1 MRFTFPNGEHPG
13 LELTRGT
20 LSIGSDPDDTVC
32 LPAAGLKPAHA
43 RIELQPERRLCAL
56 RLAPGALAYVNARPV
71 RSLALLRPGDL
82 LTLNRVRVQVQGAL
96 STAPLPPLQDAGAA
110 ARPGGPRVVLR
121 AVSGPHFGRSFVFA
135 PSLSI
140 GRSERA
146 DICVDDEGLASTH
159 LRLHWYGDRCLVLA
173 ESPEDDSAFEL
184 NGHSLGSGWMLPGD
198 QLRVGGARFM
208 LEAPGLRPGRRDDPH
223 TPVKPMRAVDA
234 ADAAAAAAAA
244 TTSSAQAQAE
254 TQRGFNFGWLILAAV
269 GIAAALIALFLYA
282 PH

>member
-13 LELTRGT
+13 LELTRGSV
-20 LSIGSDPDDTVC
+20 SIGSEPDDSVC

-43 RIELQPERRLCAL
+43 RIDLQPERRVCAL

-71 RSLALLRPGDL
+71 RSLALLRPGDV

-96 STAPLPPLQDAGAA
+96 STAPLPPLHDAGSA

-121 AVSGPHFGRSFVFA
+121 GISGTQFGRSFNFA

-140 GRSERA
+140 GRSEGA
-146 DICVDDEGLASTH
+146 DIVVDEDGLSAIH

-173 ESPEDDSAFEL
+173 ESAAADDTAFEL
-184 NGHSLGSGWMLPGD
+184 NGHPLSAGWMLPGD
-198 QLRVGGARFM
+198 QLRVGSARFA

-223 TPVKPMRAVDA
+223 TPVKPMRAVDK
-234 ADAAAAAAAA
+234 DAAAAAMPAGNAAA
-244 TTSSAQAQAE
+244 LAE
-254 TQRGFNFGWLILAAV
+254 PQRGFNFSWLILAAAA
-269 GIAAALIALFLYA
+269 IAAALIALFLYA

>member
-13 LELTRGT
+13 LELTRGI
-20 LSIGSDPDDTVC
+20 LSIGSEPEDTVC
-32 LPAAGLKPAHA
+32 LPVAGLKPAHA

-71 RSLALLRPGDL
+71 RSLALLRAGDL

-121 AVSGPHFGRSFVFA
+121 AVSGPHFGRSFGFS

-140 GRSERA
+140 GRSDRA
-146 DICVDDEGLASTH
+146 DITVDDEGLAAVH
-159 LRLHWYGDRCLVLA
+159 LRLHWYGDRCLVIA

-184 NGHSLGSGWMLPGD
+184 NGHGLGSAWMLPGD
-198 QLRVGGARFM
+198 QLRVGGARFV

-244 TTSSAQAQAE
+244 ATPSARAQE
-254 TQRGFNFGWLILAAV
+254 QRGFNFGWLILAAA

>member
-13 LELTRGT
+13 LELTRGSV
-20 LSIGSDPDDTVC
+20 SIGSEPEDSVC

-43 RIELQPERRLCAL
+43 RIDLQPERRLCAL

-71 RSLALLRPGDL
+71 RSLALLRPGDV

-96 STAPLPPLQDAGAA
+96 STAALPPLHDAGAA
-110 ARPGGPRVVLR
+110 ARPGGPKVVLR
-121 AVSGPHFGRSFVFA
+121 GVSGPQFGRSFGFA
-135 PSLSI
+135 PSLSL
-140 GRSERA
+140 GRSEGA
-146 DICVDDEGLASTH
+146 DIGIDEDGVAPIH

-173 ESPEDDSAFEL
+173 ESMASDAPAFEL
-184 NGHSLGSGWMLPGD
+184 NGHPLAAGWMLPGD
-198 QLRVGGARFM
+198 QLRVGSARFV

-223 TPVKPMRAVDA
+223 TPVKPMRAMEVNQA
-234 ADAAAAAAAA
+234 AASAAAAAAL
-244 TTSSAQAQAE
+244 AE
-254 TQRGFNFGWLILAAV
+254 PPRSFNFGWLILAAA

>member
-13 LELTRGT
+13 LELTRGSV
-20 LSIGSDPDDTVC
+20 SIGSEPEDSVC

-43 RIELQPERRLCAL
+43 RIDLQPERRICAL
-56 RLAPGALAYVNARPV
+56 RLAPSALAYVNARPV
-71 RSLALLRPGDL
+71 RSLALLRPGDV

-96 STAPLPPLQDAGAA
+96 STAPLPPLHDAGSA

-121 AVSGPHFGRSFVFA
+121 AISGAQFGRSFGFA

-140 GRSERA
+140 GRSEGA
-146 DICVDDEGLASTH
+146 DITVDEEGVAPIQ

-173 ESPEDDSAFEL
+173 ESASSDDGAFEL
-184 NGHSLGSGWMLPGD
+184 NGYPLSSGWMLPGD
-198 QLRVGGARFM
+198 QLRVGSARFV

-223 TPVKPMRAVDA
+223 TPVKPMRAMEITQA
-234 ADAAAAAAAA
+234 AASAAAAAALV
-244 TTSSAQAQAE
+244 E
-254 TQRGFNFGWLILAAV
+254 PQRGFNFGWLILAAA